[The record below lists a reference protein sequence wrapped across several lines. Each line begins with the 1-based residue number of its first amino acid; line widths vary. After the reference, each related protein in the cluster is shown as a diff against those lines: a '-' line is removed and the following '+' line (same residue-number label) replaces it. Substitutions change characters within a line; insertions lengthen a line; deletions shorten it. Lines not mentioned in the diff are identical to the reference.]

1 MDQKKHE
8 DLQYVNNI
16 KNRMGVIDSSLD
28 KIMSIIERKSMPQGG
43 QPPMKMVPQGSHSSL
58 APLPMDVIQE

>member
-1 MDQKKHE
+1 MDQKKDE

-28 KIMSIIERKSMPQGG
+28 KIMSIIERKSMPAGG
-43 QPPMKMVPQGSHSSL
+43 QPMKMVPQGSHASL
-58 APLPMDVIQE
+58 